1 MNKSLY
7 KDFRVLGLI
16 KFIHSLRL
24 VLLFHSLICT
34 RSNTIL
40 QLQKLNDTTCYS
52 ETYIKRTRASLNS
65 KHFYRFFCQTNRYI
79 QCSTPELIGHQRP
92 SRGAKYRFHCINKKN
107 VLSSTRYLNNN
118 NNKNKAGK
126 ECFTNFKTRDKGE
139 SFQTRHNLNFTK
151 QLQKFPV
158 DLFHRPPKFIR
169 F

>member
-52 ETYIKRTRASLNS
+52 ETYMKRTRASLSS
-65 KHFYRFFCQTNRYI
+65 KHFYRFFGKTNRYI
-79 QCSTPELIGHQRP
+79 QCSTPEVIGHQRP

-107 VLSSTRYLNNN
+107 VLSSTRYLNN